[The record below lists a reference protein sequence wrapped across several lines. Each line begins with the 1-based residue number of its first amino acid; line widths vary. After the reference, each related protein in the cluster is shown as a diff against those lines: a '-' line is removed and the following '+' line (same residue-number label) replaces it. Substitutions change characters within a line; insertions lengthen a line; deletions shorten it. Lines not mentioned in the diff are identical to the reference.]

1 MSFISSLRRR
11 IKGLRWLVH
20 PGGLRARI
28 DELES
33 LLRDLRAEVKAFQRT
48 EMSRAWVAGHR
59 MRVDPDDTVV
69 ARWLRDVGW
78 FEPTETRLV
87 QRLVKAGDTVVDVGA
102 NIGYYTLQ
110 LARLVGPGG
119 RVFAFEPEPRN
130 FDLLRR
136 NVWENGYDNV
146 TLVPAAVAARPE
158 RLRLYLNP
166 ENRGD
171 HRLQATAG
179 REAVEVEGI
188 SLDDYFRGFLGRLD
202 LVKVDVQGAEG
213 AAFDGMRGLLAAG
226 RVSRIVTE
234 FWPRGLSQAG
244 CDPRRFLESRIQEGF
259 RVREID
265 EQGDRVVPLDISAL
279 LARLPTGQD
288 TDWLFTNLL
297 LEHRSVDAFDAEAV
311 AAA

>member
-1 MSFISSLRRR
+1 MSLLSSLRRR
-11 IKGLRWLVH
+11 IRGLRWLVH
-20 PGGLRARI
+20 PRGLRERI
-28 DELES
+28 DEIES
-33 LLRDLRAEVKAFQRT
+33 LLRDLRSEVTAFQRI

-69 ARWLRDVGW
+69 GRWLREVGW
-78 FEPTETRLV
+78 FEPTETRLIH
-87 QRLVKAGDTVVDVGA
+87 RLVKPGDTVVDVGA

-110 LARLVGPGG
+110 LARLVGPAG

-136 NVWENGYDNV
+136 NVWENDYDNV
-146 TLVPAAVAARPE
+146 TLVQAAVAARPE

-171 HRLQATAG
+171 HRLQETAG

-188 SLDDYFRGFLGRLD
+188 SLDDYFRGSAGRLD
-202 LVKVDVQGAEG
+202 LVKIDVQGAEG
-213 AAFDGMRGLLAAG
+213 SAFEGMRGLVAAG
-226 RVSRIVTE
+226 RVSRIITE

-244 CDPRRFLESRIQEGF
+244 CDPRDFLECCIREGF

-265 EQGDRVVPLDISAL
+265 EQRGRLVPLDVSAL
-279 LARLPTGQD
+279 LDRLPAGPD
-288 TDWLFTNLL
+288 TDLLFTNLL
-297 LEHRSVDAFDAEAV
+297 LEHRSVDAIESDPRAV
-311 AAA
+311 A